1 MMGAL
6 LLRLLAADDERRD
19 RQTSRRCSRERESG
33 SRERESGSRERESG
47 SRERE
52 RVDEREG
59 VDRELTPEPPRIAF
73 FQLE

>member
-1 MMGAL
+1 MRPMMKDGTDRRRGA
-6 LLRLLAADDERRD
+6 AAE
-19 RQTSRRCSRERESG
+19 RERVDRE
-33 SRERESGSRERESG
+33 RERESGSRERESG